1 MLRNLFISFENKT
14 FSKKV
19 NYLFRQYDFSLK
31 NMTSCNKVNYL
42 LRKCLNSISK
52 ISVPG
57 QDPPRPRRWGTQ
69 LPESPGRHRVQ
80 YIDKYKNT
88 KNTKNTKITKI
99 TKNTKY
105 ELWKIY
111 ILQNKKF
118 EFLKCFKCLQM
129 FPKIE
134 SVLALLVYFV

>member
-1 MLRNLFISFENKT
+1 MLRKLFIFFENKT

-57 QDPPRPRRWGTQ
+57 QDPPRPWRWGSQ

-80 YIDKYKNT
+80 YIDRYTRIFGPPKAGRSNKL
-88 KNTKNTKITKI
+88 KRLIK
-99 TKNTKY
+99 
-105 ELWKIY
+105 WKFFFKGKWNEKVGFLEI
-111 ILQNKKF
+111 ILF
-118 EFLKCFKCLQM
+118 VFRLCFRIVGC
-129 FPKIE
+129 
-134 SVLALLVYFV
+134 